1 MQGEFNEEIE
11 IGVFG
16 RGQGIDW
23 TRSLTFETDLEVRA
37 YMEES
42 NLSRCRT
49 NHNIGIRVNYL
60 KCSIP
65 GCIYQCRLLEN
76 INHGAGVPHFE
87 IEIAP
92 NLKHNHQ
99 AVVARE
105 RGLTFA
111 QTTIILQCI
120 QRGQAAP
127 KKVHFYYIYYRIF
140 TAAVAAQK

>member
-1 MQGEFNEEIE
+1 MQGEFPEEVD
-11 IGVFG
+11 IGAFG

-23 TRSLTFETDLEVRA
+23 TRSVTFETDLEVRA
-37 YMEES
+37 YLEDS

-65 GCIYQCRLLEN
+65 GCTYQCRLLEN
-76 INHGAGVPHFE
+76 INHGAEVPHFE

-92 NLKHNHQ
+92 DLEHNHQ

-111 QTTIILQCI
+111 QKSIIRQCI
-120 QRGQAAP
+120 ARGQAAP
-127 KKVHFYYIYYRIF
+127 KKVRLNFIYY
-140 TAAVAAQK
+140 